1 MCRLPVAETWRLI
14 IEPQPRRASVNM
26 AMDEALA
33 ESVASGC
40 APPTLRLYRW
50 SPAAVSI
57 GRFQSVADL
66 DLDRLD
72 DRGWDWVRRLSGGRA
87 LLHGSELTYALLLP
101 LAHPVAQLGI
111 LDSYRALAG
120 SLRAALAAL
129 GVNADPL
136 QARARRTATASAAC
150 LEQVSAWE
158 LAVAGRKLVGSAQC
172 RRHGYVLQHGSLP
185 LDGDPAALA
194 EVLCLDAGCR
204 RRGCVRQRASLPLD
218 GDPAALAEVL
228 CLDAGDRERLRNRLR
243 ETATTLAHAMDMPD
257 VKGEL
262 PDWQPLARTF
272 ACGFGNHARVDWAE
286 EGSRP
291 AELEAAARLARVRYA
306 AGTWLNLR

>member
-1 MCRLPVAETWRLI
+1 MAETWRLI

-26 AMDEALA
+26 ALDEALA

-66 DLDRLD
+66 DLNRLNH
-72 DRGWDWVRRLSGGRA
+72 RQWDWVRRLSGGRA
-87 LLHGSELTYALLLP
+87 LLHDNELTYSLLLP
-101 LAHPVAQLGI
+101 LSHPIAQLGI

-136 QARARRTATASAAC
+136 QARARRAATASAAC
-150 LEQVSAWE
+150 LEQVSSWE

-185 LDGDPAALA
+185 LEGDPTALA
-194 EVLCLDAGCR
+194 DVLCLDVNER
-204 RRGCVRQRASLPLD
+204 RLLCDSL
-218 GDPAALAEVL
+218 GQ
-228 CLDAGDRERLRNRLR
+228 
-243 ETATTLAHAMDMPD
+243 TATTLACA
-257 VKGEL
+257 VGVAEAAGNL
-262 PDWQPLARTF
+262 PEWRILASAF
-272 ACGFGNHARVDWAE
+272 ARGFGDHARVDWI
-286 EGSRP
+286 EGGSKP
-291 AELEAAARLARVRYA
+291 AELEEAARLARVRYA
-306 AGTWLNLR
+306 AGAWLNLR

>member
-1 MCRLPVAETWRLI
+1 MAETWRLI

-66 DLDRLD
+66 DLERLD
-72 DRGWDWVRRLSGGRA
+72 LGGLDWVRRLSGGRA
-87 LLHGSELTYALLLP
+87 LLHGNELTYALLLP

-120 SLRAALAAL
+120 SLRAALATL

-136 QARARRTATASAAC
+136 KARARRMAAVSAAC
-150 LEQVSAWE
+150 LEQVGSWE

-194 EVLCLDAGCR
+194 EVLCLDTG
-204 RRGCVRQRASLPLD
+204 G
-218 GDPAALAEVL
+218 
-228 CLDAGDRERLRNRLR
+228 RERLRNSLR
-243 ETATTLAHAMDMPD
+243 ATATTLAREVDKPG
-257 VKGEL
+257 VEGEL
-262 PDWQPLARTF
+262 PDWQPLARAF
-272 ACGFGNHARVDWAE
+272 ACGFGNHAQVDWTE
-286 EGSRP
+286 DGSRP

-306 AGTWLNLR
+306 AGDWLNLR